1 MSLISSV
8 SSTVAAV
15 ATGLEPAT
23 TPTGGRLK
31 GPASGLA
38 SQATPLALD
47 ALSAKLAAASNGKS
61 SSAAAAKKS
70 GTSRMSDGKT
80 ARSASATTR
89 ASTAKG
95 GYASSTGAADFSFLK
110 DARLSVEEKLFL
122 FMCAIA
128 KRNDDEVLKKM
139 EEMKGG
145 AAKAASSSGGSK
157 KSGGLSIWSALKVL
171 LPPLGM
177 AAQMIGD
184 AKLKSLLKE
193 ISGPVL
199 AAAVTALGM
208 PMLAPLALS
217 AGSGLTGNLLDAK
230 LGGDLLAL
238 GGDEARG
245 GSSTSTSSGTSSS
258 SSASATSG
266 SGKNE
271 QVQMMELQRLID
283 KQKEMFAMVSNI
295 LRAQHDTRM
304 SIVGNI
310 R

>member
-8 SSTVAAV
+8 SSTVAAL

-38 SQATPLALD
+38 SLATPTALD
-47 ALSAKLAAASNGKS
+47 ALSAKLAAASNGK
-61 SSAAAAKKS
+61 
-70 GTSRMSDGKT
+70 
-80 ARSASATTR
+80 RSSATTR

-95 GYASSTGAADFSFLK
+95 GYASSSGAADFSFLK
-110 DARLSVEEKLFL
+110 DARLSVEEKLFR
-122 FMCAIA
+122 FMVAIA

-145 AAKAASSSGGSK
+145 AAKAGSSSGGSK

-199 AAAVTALGM
+199 AAAATALGM

-217 AGSGLTGNLLDAK
+217 AGPGLTGNLLDAK

-238 GGDEARG
+238 GGDQTRG